1 MQELW
6 KAAGSQILTYSPGQ
20 GTQGHSISATKHLGA
35 HQLFSKAGPG
45 RGAQHCTRFWQDACL
60 HRKAT
65 EDTHLKIESSM
76 LPEHARQ
83 VHSNQVLMGQAEAQE
98 VRVVILK
105 EERID

>member
-1 MQELW
+1 MDG
-6 KAAGSQILTYSPGQ
+6 KVGRGQ
-20 GTQGHSISATKHLGA
+20 GGRDQDWAASLARRRGQGRE
-35 HQLFSKAGPG
+35 AGPG

-65 EDTHLKIESSM
+65 KDTHLKVESSM